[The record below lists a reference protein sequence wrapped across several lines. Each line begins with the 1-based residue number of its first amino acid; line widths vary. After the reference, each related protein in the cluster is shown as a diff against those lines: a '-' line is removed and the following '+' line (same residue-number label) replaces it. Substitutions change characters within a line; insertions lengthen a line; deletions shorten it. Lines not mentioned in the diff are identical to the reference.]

1 MNNPPRD
8 TRFLKAQLHAW
19 AVSGGRF
26 VPHGTFRTDLE
37 EVHDLLLWLRDTCRK
52 LGVSVTLQD
61 PSGTKLAVFV
71 TGAVLVGA
79 AVGGSL
85 AGPLGALGG
94 AGVGLVLGYC
104 TAHLTLTITD
114 GPGPHPVFSAA

>member
-19 AVSGGRF
+19 AASGGRF
-26 VPHGTFRTDLE
+26 VPRGIFLANLDE
-37 EVHDLLLWLRDTCRK
+37 AHDLLLWLRDACRE

-61 PSGTKLAVFV
+61 PTGKKLVVFA
-71 TGAVLVGA
+71 TGAVLIGT

-94 AGVGLVLGYC
+94 AGVGLIVGYC
-104 TAHLTLTITD
+104 AAHLTLTVTD
-114 GPGPHPVFSAA
+114 GPGPNLAFAAA